1 MTDVL
6 ATIANLAILTF
17 VLASMISLGLSL
29 TVPQIMAPLR
39 DLRRVGMALAANF
52 VVAPLLAWAIAMLLG
67 LDQPLLLG
75 LVLLGVAAGAPVLP
89 KLAQLAT
96 ADVAWSVGLMVLLMV
111 VTVAYIPLVLVP
123 LVQGVEVSA
132 WDIARPLVFGMLLPL
147 LIALGVRGR
156 YDAAARLAAPLNQV
170 ATTAL
175 ALGVVLILVVQLP
188 TLVDAFGTGAF
199 LANLL
204 FIAVTLGAGW
214 LLGGSA
220 RGTRLITAL
229 GTSQRNI
236 SAALLI
242 AGTSFLDQPL
252 VLVMVMVGGVM
263 AMAILLPLA
272 AELGKRSAA
281 QPAPG

>member
-1 MTDVL
+1 MADVIAQL
-6 ATIANLAILTF
+6 ANLAILTF
-17 VLASMISLGLSL
+17 VLASMVSLGLSL
-29 TVPQIMAPLR
+29 TVSQILAPLR
-39 DLRRVGMALAANF
+39 DLRMVGMALVGNF
-52 VVAPLLAWAIAMLLG
+52 VVTPLLAWGIAAVLG
-67 LDQPLLLG
+67 LDQPLTLG

-89 KLAQLAT
+89 KLAQLCR
-96 ADVAWSVGLMVLLMV
+96 ADVPWSVGLMVLLMV

-147 LIALGVRGR
+147 LVALAVRAR
-156 YDAAARLAAPLNQV
+156 YDAAARLAPPLNQV

-175 ALGVVLILVVQLP
+175 ALGVVLVLVVQLP
-188 TLVDAFGTGAF
+188 TLMDAFGTGAF
-199 LANLL
+199 VANLL
-204 FIAVTLGAGW
+204 FIVVTLGAGW
-214 LLGGSA
+214 LLGGSV
-220 RGTRLITAL
+220 RDTRLVSAL

-272 AELGKRSAA
+272 AELGKRGAA

>member
-1 MTDVL
+1 MTDAL
-6 ATIANLAILTF
+6 AAIANVAILTF
-17 VLASMISLGLSL
+17 VLASMVSLGLSL

-39 DLRRVGMALAANF
+39 DLRTVGLALAANF
-52 VVAPLLAWAIAMLLG
+52 VAAPLLAWAIGMLLG

-89 KLAQLAT
+89 KLAQLSK

-111 VTVAYIPLVLVP
+111 VTVVYIPLVLVP
-123 LVQGVEVSA
+123 LVQGVDVSA

-147 LIALGVRGR
+147 LVALAVRSR

-188 TLVDAFGTGAF
+188 NLIDAFGTGAF
-199 LANLL
+199 IANLL
-204 FIAVTLGAGW
+204 FIAATLGVGW
-214 LLGGSA
+214 LLGGSI
-220 RGTRLITAL
+220 RDTRLVTAV
-229 GTSQRNI
+229 GTAQRNI

-263 AMAILLPLA
+263 AMAILLPMA
-272 AELGKRSAA
+272 AELGRREAPPA
-281 QPAPG
+281 QA